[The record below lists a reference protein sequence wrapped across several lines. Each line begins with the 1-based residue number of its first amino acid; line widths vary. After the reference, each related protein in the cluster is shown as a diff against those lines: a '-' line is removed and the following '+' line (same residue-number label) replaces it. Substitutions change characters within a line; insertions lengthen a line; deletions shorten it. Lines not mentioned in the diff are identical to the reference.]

1 MRRIS
6 IAIVTALILAV
17 PAAPAL
23 AKGSPKSAS
32 LELAKKADH
41 LKPGEWLLYPEIAPD
56 GPVLVYVDLGRQRA
70 TIYRNGVRI
79 GVSTISS
86 GKEGHS
92 TPTGVFTILQKN
104 KDHRSSTY
112 DNAPMP
118 YMQRL
123 TWKGVAM
130 HAGNLPG
137 YPASHGCV
145 RLPLEFAKQLFGIT
159 DMGGTVVIAG
169 GHEDPVKRPVAG
181 VLAPPMA
188 GVTPAPAMPISPD
201 QNFTWNPGAAPEGP
215 VSIIIST
222 GDQQVVVLR
231 NGVEIGRAHAV
242 VAQQTSEAQVM
253 TLTSGRNPQWIQVGV
268 GDLAGDPAEIIST
281 ERVEQMRLP
290 TPFVKNMRSVITGGT
305 TILVTQAS
313 VSAESTGREQTVMDT
328 SDEPSGT

>member
-1 MRRIS
+1 MRSMVR
-6 IAIVTALILAV
+6 LLAATLLV
-17 PAAPAL
+17 AASAPAL
-23 AKGSPKSAS
+23 AQGSAKSAS
-32 LELAKKADH
+32 LTLAKKAEH
-41 LKPGEWLLYPEIAPD
+41 LKPGEWLLYPEIARQ
-56 GPVLVYVDLGRQRA
+56 GPVLVYVDIGRQRA

-86 GKEGHS
+86 GKAGTS

-112 DNAPMP
+112 DDAPMP

-145 RLPLEFAKQLFGIT
+145 RLPLEFAKRLFNVTG
-159 DMGGTVVIAG
+159 MGGTVVIAG

-181 VLAPPMA
+181 VLAPTLA
-188 GVTPAPAMPISPD
+188 GVTPAPSTPLTPGGK
-201 QNFTWNPGAAPEGP
+201 FTWNEAAAPDGP
-215 VSIIIST
+215 ISIIIST

-231 NGVEIGRAHAV
+231 NGVELGRANAV
-242 VAQQTSEAQVM
+242 VAQQNSEAQVM
-253 TLTSGRNPQWIQVGV
+253 TLAGGVNPHWIQVGV
-268 GDLAGDPAEIIST
+268 SDLTGEPAEVIST

-290 TPFVKNMRSVITGGT
+290 QEFVTKMRAAMRPGT
-305 TILVTQAS
+305 TVLVTQAS
-313 VSAESTGREQTVMDT
+313 VSQDTTGREQTVMDAGEDKPG
-328 SDEPSGT
+328 S

>member
-1 MRRIS
+1 MMGKVRLF
-6 IAIVTALILAV
+6 AAALLMAA
-17 PAAPAL
+17 AAPVVAQ
-23 AKGSPKSAS
+23 GSAKSAS
-32 LELAKKADH
+32 LDLAKKAEH

-56 GPVLVYVDLGRQRA
+56 GPTLVYVDLARQRA
-70 TIYRNGVRI
+70 TVYRNGVRI

-86 GKEGHS
+86 GKPGNS

-123 TWKGVAM
+123 TWKGVAL

-145 RLPLEFAKQLFGIT
+145 RLPLEFAKRLFAVT
-159 DMGGTVVIAG
+159 EMGGTVVIAG
-169 GHEDPVKRPVAG
+169 GHEDPVSRPVAG
-181 VLAPPMA
+181 VLAPTLA
-188 GVTPAPAMPISPD
+188 GVTPAPSTPLTAKGT
-201 QNFTWNPGAAPEGP
+201 FTWNEAAAPDGP

-222 GDQQVVVLR
+222 GDQQVVMLR
-231 NGVEIGRAHAV
+231 NGVELGRANAV

-253 TLTSGRNPQWIQVGV
+253 TLAGGVNPHWIQVGV
-268 GDLAGDPAEIIST
+268 SDLTGEPAEIIST

-290 TPFVKNMRSVITGGT
+290 HEFVTKMRAAMKPGT

-313 VSAESTGREQTVMDT
+313 VSQDTTGREQTVMDAGEDKPG
-328 SDEPSGT
+328 S

>member
-1 MRRIS
+1 MKFIVRG
-6 IAIVTALILAV
+6 IAAGLLVAASTTAMAQ
-17 PAAPAL
+17 
-23 AKGSPKSAS
+23 GSPKSAS

-56 GPVLVYVDLGRQRA
+56 GPTLVYVDLARQRA
-70 TIYRNGVRI
+70 TVYRNGVRI

-86 GKEGHS
+86 GKKGNS

-123 TWKGVAM
+123 TWRGVAM

-145 RLPLEFAKQLFGIT
+145 RLPLEFAQRLFT
-159 DMGGTVVIAG
+159 VTEMGGTVVIAG
-169 GHEDPVKRPVAG
+169 GHEDPVSRPVAG
-181 VLAPPMA
+181 VLAPTLA
-188 GVTPAPAMPISPD
+188 GVTPAPATPLTPKGT
-201 QNFTWNPGAAPEGP
+201 FTWNEAAAPAGP

-253 TLTSGRNPQWIQVGV
+253 TLAGGVNPHWIQVGV
-268 GDLAGDPAEIIST
+268 SDLTGETAEIIST

-290 TPFVKNMRSVITGGT
+290 NDFVTKMRAAMKPGT
-305 TILVTQAS
+305 TVLVTQAS
-313 VSAESTGREQTVMDT
+313 VSQDTTGREQTVMDA
-328 SDEPSGT
+328 DDGAGGN